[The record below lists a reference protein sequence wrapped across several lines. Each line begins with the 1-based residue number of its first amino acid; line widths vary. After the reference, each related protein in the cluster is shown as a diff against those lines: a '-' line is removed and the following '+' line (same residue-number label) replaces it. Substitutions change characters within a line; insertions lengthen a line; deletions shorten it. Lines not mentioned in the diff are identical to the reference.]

1 MVEMFYEDE
10 NFKKQMK
17 CRSEIYL
24 VSGHAEETEGNGKLG
39 A

>member
-17 CRSEIYL
+17 CRSEMNLIWYQAML
-24 VSGHAEETEGNGKLG
+24 RRQRVTGN
-39 A
+39 